1 MRGHIWQTIMVDP
14 SVKYEVSVGSC
25 DVESTSLY
33 DEQIKI
39 DIIRTHPTDTW
50 FDCHRPTLCRLLNSF
65 ALRNVGFGYSQG
77 LNYLIFVLWKVFYND
92 DPITAERYTL
102 SSLQYLVGKLMTVYP
117 LSRSDSQAMVQ
128 MQTIC
133 TMVRL
138 RCSTKYPKLQDKLFS
153 RTYEPMLVS
162 LVTRVVPTMFSNI
175 FDVDQCML
183 LWDELLIHDR
193 LLEALV
199 TCVSNVVSHN
209 HNAIANLPLY
219 NCMTVVQTSMKIMCH
234 TIVTD
239 LKRR

>member
-1 MRGHIWQTIMVDP
+1 MRALAWQQIMVDP
-14 SVKYEVSVGSC
+14 DCPPVPLDAG
-25 DVESTSLY
+25 ESMYNDL
-33 DEQIKI
+33 IKM
-39 DIIRTHPTDTW
+39 DIVRTHPTDTW

-77 LNYLIFVLWKVFYND
+77 LNYLIFVLWKVFYKND
-92 DPITAERYTL
+92 PSTAEQYTL

-117 LSRSDSQAMVQ
+117 LSRSDNQAMRQ

-138 RCSTKYPKLQDKLFS
+138 RCSTKFPRLQDKLFS
-153 RTYEPMLVS
+153 RAYEPMLVS
-162 LVTRVVPTMFSNI
+162 LVTRVVPTMFANI

-183 LWDELLIHDR
+183 LWDELLLYDR
-193 LLEALV
+193 LLDALV

-209 HNAIANLPLY
+209 HNAIDKLPLF
-219 NCMTVVQTSMKIMCH
+219 NCMNVLQTSVNVMCQ

-239 LKRR
+239 LKRN